1 MLEEIHKMRQK
12 IVKEKERS
20 KEGQSLLNKK
30 QRKDYMAEYF
40 EAKKT
45 LQAK

>member
-12 IVKEKERS
+12 IVKEHERS

-30 QRKDYMAEYF
+30 QRKDYMTEYF